1 MFGIGLPEMI
11 VISAVALIVVG
22 PDKLPELA
30 RSLAKGLMEM
40 KKTINQFKEN
50 LTEEDETLS
59 EVQNELRRTAN
70 DLKERMLDYET
81 KTQAHP
87 DIDNIPSAAG
97 KDDEEVIEMI
107 TEERPWEKDA
117 RTTPESVD
125 ENRNPESAET
135 PSEDM
140 KQEAS
145 TAPDKQS

>member
-30 RSLAKGLMEM
+30 RSLAKGIMEM

-59 EVQNELRRTAN
+59 EVQKELRQTAN

-87 DIDNIPSAAG
+87 DIDNIPNAG
-97 KDDEEVIEMI
+97 SEDDTDLIEAESV
-107 TEERPWEKDA
+107 TRPWEQDA
-117 RTTPESVD
+117 QSSPVDGAKANSNPPTAQGD
-125 ENRNPESAET
+125 ENITQESCNAPE
-135 PSEDM
+135 
-140 KQEAS
+140 
-145 TAPDKQS
+145 KQS